1 MDKGGQT
8 SPAQMQA
15 MPVRRTGR
23 PTTPDH
29 HTPSSLTDTILTIPL
44 PSSLTFVTMSLPPT
58 QRDTPCSR
66 AAKPSRRTGRLPTHG
81 TLPFPQFSFHGPN
94 SQSLPSPRCQVP
106 VPHPGRHPLLK
117 FRPHQP
123 EQQVGK
129 LRQDTL
135 LDQRLCQPPEL

>member
-44 PSSLTFVTMSLPPT
+44 PPSPTSVTMSLPPT

-66 AAKPSRRTGRLPTHG
+66 AAQAIQKNRLAAHPWNSPIPSVEFSRT
-81 TLPFPQFSFHGPN
+81 QFS
-94 SQSLPSPRCQVP
+94 

-135 LDQRLCQPPEL
+135 LDQRPCQPPEL